1 METAA
6 KDSFTIRS
14 VGILRFDVCT
24 NWKAIDEMHVP
35 IFGTLA
41 NATFKCVQRRDKLL
55 MCKLKKILC
64 TIIVK
69 RELSICC
76 SQSRQK
82 INYVRPIEWGE
93 KREMKVSRIVLLWLF

>member
-41 NATFKCVQRRDKLL
+41 NATFKCVQ
-55 MCKLKKILC
+55 
-64 TIIVK
+64 
-69 RELSICC
+69 
-76 SQSRQK
+76 
-82 INYVRPIEWGE
+82 INCNEGDVDEGE
-93 KREMKVSRIVLLWLF
+93 TNY